1 MKLILVPLLVLLW
14 SPAVQQDPAP
24 ATDEVNASYE
34 PQSIGED
41 ATACKRKCNSR
52 CSGAQNKSKC
62 VAECRR
68 ACDK

>member
-1 MKLILVPLLVLLW
+1 MKFFLVPLLAVLW
-14 SPAVQQDPAP
+14 SPVSARDVAP
-24 ATDEVNASYE
+24 SADEANASFE
-34 PQSIGED
+34 PRAIGED

-68 ACDK
+68 ACDR